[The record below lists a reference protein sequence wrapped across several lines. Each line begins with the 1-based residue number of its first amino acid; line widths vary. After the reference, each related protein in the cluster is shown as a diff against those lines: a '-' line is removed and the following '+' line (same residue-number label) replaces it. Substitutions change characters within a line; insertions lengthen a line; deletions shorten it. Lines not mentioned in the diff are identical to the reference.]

1 MESQGDRLARLLVK
15 PNWDKAMEKEGRCHF
30 RDRLPVQS
38 DGFAHVH
45 GNWTIK
51 GHVAES
57 RTCVTT
63 MKTFDRRSINHKQNT
78 AFAISSGPGYGLP
91 SERDV
96 QAAPFEKFV
105 VELIGPWSVK
115 VNVRLVEYK
124 VLTII
129 DTVTNLVEL
138 IRTDCKEVTQVRANF
153 V

>member
-1 MESQGDRLARLLVK
+1 MDYHPNMTCRLY
-15 PNWDKAMEKEGRCHF
+15 
-30 RDRLPVQS
+30 
-38 DGFAHVH
+38 
-45 GNWTIK
+45 
-51 GHVAES
+51 
-57 RTCVTT
+57 
-63 MKTFDRRSINHKQNT
+63 RSKKI
-78 AFAISSGPGYGLP
+78 
-91 SERDV
+91 
-96 QAAPFEKFV
+96 V

>member
-1 MESQGDRLARLLVK
+1 MDCHPNVTCRL
-15 PNWDKAMEKEGRCHF
+15 H
-30 RDRLPVQS
+30 
-38 DGFAHVH
+38 
-45 GNWTIK
+45 
-51 GHVAES
+51 
-57 RTCVTT
+57 
-63 MKTFDRRSINHKQNT
+63 RSKN
-78 AFAISSGPGYGLP
+78 
-91 SERDV
+91 
-96 QAAPFEKFV
+96 FV

>member
-1 MESQGDRLARLLVK
+1 M
-15 PNWDKAMEKEGRCHF
+15 
-30 RDRLPVQS
+30 
-38 DGFAHVH
+38 
-45 GNWTIK
+45 
-51 GHVAES
+51 AES

-63 MKTFDRRSINHKQNT
+63 MKTFDRRLINHKQNI

-96 QAAPFEKFV
+96 QAVPFEKLV

-124 VLTII
+124 ALTII